1 MPSDELDQ
9 TSPQADRLSRK
20 IDRLQIGQPSS
31 VHDGDT
37 EELADLARLLMEQL
51 DKTQPDPVFR
61 NQLKRDLIDPSPR
74 LVNFKPRPG
83 PRRYP
88 VPALFGA
95 LTVVLVASAV
105 TGWMVFA
112 DHGGNAESA
121 VDRVAGFAVASP
133 TAASA
138 TGAIISAS
146 RVATLEPMARQT
158 RTTAAIAG
166 SESTEAQ
173 PLPTDEHPAQQDSA
187 QQPPTTIQK
196 AVVELPPVD
205 ARHVE
210 LGALA
215 TVVSTS
221 NNISP
226 DIEFSPS
233 VDPATIEL
241 PRSGVAY
248 SFSTP
253 YVEPDFILRGVE
265 KFLGIE
271 AQIDQRERGGK
282 MIYSLSSGEGSISF
296 TWSPASGAFSCTL
309 PNPYSTSDIEDL
321 SQAAVQ
327 WLQEFGFPV
336 GNSGVSPVIQTMED
350 GRRFVHVPLGD
361 RQLPNPAVGHPM
373 SITLVVD
380 PEGRIVS
387 VSGYWLEVTDQD
399 DVALVTAEQAWQQ
412 VRSGKG
418 YWPEGS
424 APRKAGEFVAEHFE
438 VSYMLTSSEGAK
450 KGLSLQPVI
459 AISGNFYPADGSDS
473 YSTTVYVKGMSE
485 L

>member
-9 TSPQADRLSRK
+9 TSFQADRLSRK
-20 IDRLQIGQPSS
+20 IDRLQTGQPSS

-51 DKTQPDPVFR
+51 DKTRPDPGFR
-61 NQLKRDLIDPSPR
+61 EQLKRDLIDPSPR

-112 DHGGNAESA
+112 DHSGNAESA
-121 VDRVAGFAVASP
+121 VNRVARFAAASP

-138 TGAIISAS
+138 TGAIFSTS
-146 RVATLEPMARQT
+146 SVATLDATPLQT
-158 RTTAAIAG
+158 LPSAAIEGADG
-166 SESTEAQ
+166 PEAQ
-173 PLPTDEHPAQQDSA
+173 PVPTDDLDAQLDSA
-187 QQPPTTIQK
+187 PPPSPNIQK

-205 ARHVE
+205 ALHVE

-215 TVVSTS
+215 TVVSPPNT
-221 NNISP
+221 ISP
-226 DIEFSPS
+226 DIEFSSS
-233 VDPATIEL
+233 VDPAAIDL
-241 PRSGVAY
+241 QHSGVAY
-248 SFSTP
+248 TFSTP

-265 KFLGIE
+265 QFLGIE

-282 MIYSLSSGEGSISF
+282 IIYSLSSSEGSISF

-309 PNPYSTSDIEDL
+309 PDPYSTADIEDL

-336 GNSGVSPVIQTMED
+336 GNSGVSPVIQTMEN
-350 GRRFVHVPLGD
+350 GQRFVHVPLGD

-387 VSGYWLEVTDQD
+387 VSGYWLEVTDQE
-399 DVALVTAEQAWQQ
+399 DVELVTAEKAWQQ
-412 VRSGKG
+412 VQAGQG

-450 KGLSLQPVI
+450 KGLTLQPVI
-459 AISGNFYPADGSDS
+459 AVSGNFYPTDGSDS